1 MFKIL
6 LLLELLHDSPPAE
19 VFRTVTTAHQ
29 RISNISSE
37 MEESTVVVVGAGP
50 SGLALA
56 ALLGRMKT
64 KAHTTPP
71 ILPFFLPLVF
81 PGS

>member
-1 MFKIL
+1 
-6 LLLELLHDSPPAE
+6 
-19 VFRTVTTAHQ
+19 
-29 RISNISSE
+29 